1 MKYCEKIN
9 NFNLDVLDLFLVFL
23 GILILGNVIINHQ
36 PIYLIAFIV
45 ILAFIIFNTNS
56 WQKYV
61 LILLIWLVYCLL
73 FIFLKMEL
81 SIKQLNNL
89 INQINPN
96 FYSLRNKSINYLDNI
111 YNNSTSQYINLL
123 LFNNKGNNN
132 QVYELTKQLS
142 ITHLIVVS
150 GLHINVLLFIFNKTI
165 FLKVKNHYY
174 QSVFQVIFCFVYSYF
189 LAYSISILRITINGI
204 IKLFFSKCDSKKINC
219 YSGMIILFF
228 LKNEVTSYGFLMSYL
243 CSIGIC
249 ILTFYICNKLT
260 LTIIINGFCI
270 LITLPFVIKMNGK
283 INIFSFFYN
292 YMFTSLIIFDYLWF
306 LIFAWFKP
314 FIEINNYLTKSML
327 DLMHINLDL
336 AVFITLK
343 PWNSIITSIYYTA
356 FLFIFSSYTNYRMN
370 NFVCKSGF

>member
-1 MKYCEKIN
+1 MKYCAKIN
-9 NFNLDVLDLFLVFL
+9 NFNLDVLDLFLVFI
-23 GILILGNVIINHQ
+23 GILILGNVIINSQ

-45 ILAFIIFNTNS
+45 ILAFIAFNTNS

-61 LILLIWLVYCLL
+61 LIFLIWLVYCLL
-73 FIFLKMEL
+73 LVFLKIEL
-81 SIKQLNNL
+81 SIKQLNNF

-96 FYSLRNKSINYLDNI
+96 FYSLRNKAINYLNSI
-111 YNNSTSQYINLL
+111 YSNSTSQYINLL
-123 LFNNKGNNN
+123 LFNNKGNNP
-132 QVYELTKQLS
+132 VYELTKQLS

-150 GLHINVLLFIFNKTI
+150 GLHINVLLFIFNKMI

-174 QSVFQVIFCFVYSYF
+174 QSVFQVIFCFIYSYF
-189 LAYSISILRITINGI
+189 LAYSISILRITINSI
-204 IKLFFSKCDSKKINC
+204 IKLFFNKCDSKKINC
-219 YSGMIILFF
+219 YSGMIILLF

-249 ILTFYICNKLT
+249 ILAFYIRNKLT
-260 LTIIINGFCI
+260 LTIVINGFCI

-292 YMFTSLIIFDYLWF
+292 YMFACLIIFDYLWF

-314 FIEINNYLTKSML
+314 FIGINNYLTKSMI

-336 AVFITLK
+336 AVFIVAK
-343 PWNSIITSIYYTA
+343 PWKTIITAVYYTT
-356 FLFIFSSYTNYRMN
+356 FLFIFSSYTNYKMN
-370 NFVCKSGF
+370 NFVYKNVF